1 MIAESL
7 KTGVII
13 FLLLFFGFLIAG
25 SIISA
30 AHRDRRTRFRA
41 FDSINEKATMRAL
54 ETNSP
59 QKARESLRVM
69 EAAREEASDVIPD
82 SLQWGYKDDLELVRE
97 RVADLEMEK
106 WVTKADKYLQE
117 FSDCWGQLVSAD
129 LETFR
134 DVELFFATKNACLR
148 AWHKYFSIDI
158 SEFDTAIYPKQYLR
172 EWMGEDYDPCMD
184 SSEALEKRLS
194 EYVQRM
200 RPEQRRKNSLYRKL
214 LLYVKDRETIA
225 QADLLKVEFPGF
237 VPAEIKCCYE
247 ELVRRNRLVK
257 TKLGSRWF
265 VSLSDQELS
274 KREYQDTAPAA
285 PGA

>member
-1 MIAESL
+1 
-7 KTGVII
+7 
-13 FLLLFFGFLIAG
+13 
-25 SIISA
+25 
-30 AHRDRRTRFRA
+30 
-41 FDSINEKATMRAL
+41 MRAL
-54 ETNSP
+54 ETDNL

-69 EAAREEASDVIPD
+69 EAAREEASDVIPGT
-82 SLQWGYKDDLELVRE
+82 LQWGYKDDLELVRE
-97 RVADLEMEK
+97 HIADLEMKK
-106 WVTKADKYLQE
+106 WEAKADKYLQE

-200 RPEQRRKNSLYRKL
+200 RPEQRRKNSLYKKII
-214 LLYVKDRETIA
+214 LYVRDRKTIA

-237 VPAEIKCCYE
+237 VPAEVKCCYE

-265 VSLSDQELS
+265 VSLSDQEPS
-274 KREYQDTAPAA
+274 KREYQGTASAA